1 MGIIGYHSSKT
12 AHGIERRRS
21 CSDAKLSQ
29 EVWVSLRLCISK
41 KLQERQVLLALAS
54 PSESEGRRS
63 QQENGGSLGVRGA
76 VFKKILHKKRK
87 KCRKLIFL
95 YIIAWCTK

>member
-1 MGIIGYHSSKT
+1 M
-12 AHGIERRRS
+12 
-21 CSDAKLSQ
+21 
-29 EVWVSLRLCISK
+29 SLRLCISK

-76 VFKKILHKKRK
+76 VFKKILHKKEK
-87 KCRKLIFL
+87 M
-95 YIIAWCTK
+95 

>member
-1 MGIIGYHSSKT
+1 MGITGYHSSKT
-12 AHGIERRRS
+12 AHGRERWRS
-21 CSDAKLSQ
+21 YSDTKLSQ

-41 KLQERQVLLALAS
+41 KLQEMQVLLALAS

-76 VFKKILHKKRK
+76 VFKKILHKKEK
-87 KCRKLIFL
+87 M
-95 YIIAWCTK
+95 

>member
-1 MGIIGYHSSKT
+1 MGITGYYSSKT
-12 AHGIERRRS
+12 AHGRERWRS
-21 CSDAKLSQ
+21 YSDTKLSQ

-76 VFKKILHKKRK
+76 VFKKILHKKEK
-87 KCRKLIFL
+87 M
-95 YIIAWCTK
+95 

>member
-1 MGIIGYHSSKT
+1 MSSISKCQRKYLGN
-12 AHGIERRRS
+12 HRLSVIKNCLWERKDFAGRS
-21 CSDAKLSQ
+21 CSNAMLSQ

-76 VFKKILHKKRK
+76 VFKKILHKKEK
-87 KCRKLIFL
+87 M
-95 YIIAWCTK
+95 